1 MTRTREYANEINRMH
16 EELERLLEETESKF
30 KILKDMVP
38 LKNPNVDINFDEF
51 EFTKVNLSDI
61 STSNVEPLKG
71 LINALKHDIG
81 HILLKVV
88 ITVLGR
94 DVSLDE
100 NCRSRITEEFI
111 DNFNSNM
118 KYFENYKKL
127 IGSINDEEMIVWVR
141 EYVNKCLSAN
151 DCELL
156 ELLLTGDVL
165 SNLDVAL
172 KSVHNFSN
180 EVKFMGI
187 KSDWVSNCVLR
198 SIVSVC
204 GNPSGISNKLNEAK
218 DKLDLIHVLKKLS
231 DEIGTIGINEQSMS
245 LIRDLVNNI
254 QDIRNSIH
262 EAWDKLNKISDQG
275 GGCLFNIDEVY
286 DELHQNIESKIE
298 AMKSTINALNR
309 LLNYISNVMNLPKD
323 YESNINRINECIE
336 KVDGLFSDLVKDNKV
351 VVDKCSGLAYFMKE
365 LERVTNNNISK
376 FKDVGDVGD
385 RELSVLQRLLT
396 KFSGEVDF
404 KTLSDELKEDL
415 EVVIGLCRK
424 GVLPCMVKL

>member
-1 MTRTREYANEINRMH
+1 
-16 EELERLLEETESKF
+16 
-30 KILKDMVP
+30 
-38 LKNPNVDINFDEF
+38 
-51 EFTKVNLSDI
+51 
-61 STSNVEPLKG
+61 
-71 LINALKHDIG
+71 
-81 HILLKVV
+81 
-88 ITVLGR
+88 
-94 DVSLDE
+94 
-100 NCRSRITEEFI
+100 
-111 DNFNSNM
+111 M

-245 LIRDLVNNI
+245 LIKDLVNNI

-262 EAWDKLNKISDQG
+262 EAWDKLNKIGDQG
-275 GGCLFNIDEVY
+275 GDCLFNIDEVY

-323 YESNINRINECIE
+323 HESNINRINECIE
-336 KVDGLFSDLVKDNKV
+336 KIDGLFNGLVKDSKV
-351 VVDKCSGLAYFMKE
+351 VVDKCSSLAYFMRE
-365 LERVTNNNISK
+365 LERVANNSISK